1 MYQPKK
7 VSNIINKSLIH
18 ALGKDETRPQLMG
31 FYHCENLRALITCDG
46 TKMAIIKSRYAEELS
61 GQVINPKTF
70 EKIYR
75 DYPKAATVVPQIK
88 NMKVGKIKIE
98 KHHYV
103 SQGRGRP
110 TFIYLNKYDDRFE
123 LSFEKMQNSI
133 ICFNADHLKPLANG
147 EVYNFAYSNDLQPV
161 LFSLRVGLANDYEF
175 DDSLLIMP
183 SKFEAKYDR
192 NTL

>member
-75 DYPKAATVVPQIK
+75 DYPKAVTVVPQVK
-88 NMKVGKIKIE
+88 NLKVGKVKIE

-103 SQGRGRP
+103 SQGRGKP
-110 TFIYLNKYDDRFE
+110 KFLYLNQHDDNGFY
-123 LSFEKMQNSI
+123 LSFEKAMTTI
-133 ICFNADHLKPLANG
+133 ICFNADHFKSLANG
-147 EVYNFAYSNDLQPV
+147 ETYNFAYSNELQPV
-161 LFSLRVGLANDYEF
+161 LFSLRVGLATDDEF
-175 DDSLLIMP
+175 IDSLLIMP
-183 SKFEAKYDR
+183 SKFR
-192 NTL
+192 